1 MKIDHIGIATRG
13 IDETARF
20 WRAALAL
27 DITDT
32 EEVAEQKVRVAMLAI
47 GESRIELLE
56 ATSDDSPISK
66 FLEKRGPG
74 IHHIAVRV
82 DDIRGTLAE
91 LKQKVSAIKLALPLF
106 AVAAVFALLS
116 LFVLTGALVFVVGQ
130 AIGIGWALLVIGVL
144 YLIIAGACAWIGISE
159 LSSAGVAPKRT
170 LEVLKQDQVWLQ
182 TEARSV

>member
-20 WRAALAL
+20 WREAL
-27 DITDT
+27 DLEITET
-32 EEVAEQKVRVAMLAI
+32 EEVAAQKVRVAMLAI

-82 DDIRGTLAE
+82 DDIRGTLAKI
-91 LKQKVSAIKLALPLF
+91 KQYGARLIDEEPRVGAHGCL
-106 AVAAVFALLS
+106 VA
-116 LFVLTGALVFVVGQ
+116 FVHPSSTG
-130 AIGIGWALLVIGVL
+130 GVL
-144 YLIIAGACAWIGISE
+144 LE
-159 LSSAGVAPKRT
+159 LVQQP
-170 LEVLKQDQVWLQ
+170 
-182 TEARSV
+182 